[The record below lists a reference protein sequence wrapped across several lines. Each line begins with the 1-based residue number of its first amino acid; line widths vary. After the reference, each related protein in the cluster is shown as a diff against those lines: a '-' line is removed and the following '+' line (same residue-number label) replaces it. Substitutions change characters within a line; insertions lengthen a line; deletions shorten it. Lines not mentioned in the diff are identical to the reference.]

1 MLVNKKIGKLL
12 LSLIIGLSISISSI
26 GTFVYANPTK
36 VKNITGSV
44 SLFGSNKLKT
54 NNYIHNFSNASP
66 TTINKSEV
74 VATYNVATIDE
85 FVAKVNYAISNR
97 ASEVNINYTG
107 STNIGDNVSLLQ
119 DTVSKVINTAGND
132 YEKNLLKSYTYSVTD
147 HAANTFSTTYT
158 FEYIETK
165 EQEDQVKVKVKEV
178 LGQIITSN
186 MTEGQRVKVINS
198 YICKKLSYDTT
209 LTNFSAYDGL
219 LGNGKTVCQGYALLA
234 YRMLTDAGLEARIVT
249 GTAYNGDDS
258 GSHAWNLV
266 KVGGSWY
273 HLDTTWNDP
282 LPDIKSRVMET
293 YFLLSDAQMILNH
306 SWDTSLYPVA
316 SKEYNGLADTIV
328 PITALQVDKSATL
341 IYRYVAVVKSKV
353 LVKGLIAGDIVSV
366 YTVNPALTKGA
377 RPISK
382 ATVSKGHSYL
392 FAAFRTNYSKLY
404 VTRTSVNKLESVAI
418 VINSK
423 PSQK

>member
-1 MLVNKKIGKLL
+1 MQ
-12 LSLIIGLSISISSI
+12 LIH
-26 GTFVYANPTK
+26 
-36 VKNITGSV
+36 SV
-44 SLFGSNKLKT
+44 
-54 NNYIHNFSNASP
+54 
-66 TTINKSEV
+66 
-74 VATYNVATIDE
+74 
-85 FVAKVNYAISNR
+85 
-97 ASEVNINYTG
+97 
-107 STNIGDNVSLLQ
+107 Q
-119 DTVSKVINTAGND
+119 
-132 YEKNLLKSYTYSVTD
+132 
-147 HAANTFSTTYT
+147 TYT

-178 LGQIITSN
+178 LGQIIKSN

-306 SWDTSLYPVA
+306 SWDTSLYPLA
-316 SKEYNGLADTIV
+316 SKEYNALADTIV

-341 IYRYVAVVKSKV
+341 ISRYVAVVKSKV

-366 YTVNPALTKGA
+366 YTVNPVLKKGA

-382 ATVSKGHSYL
+382 ATVSKGYSYL

-423 PSQK
+423 SSQK